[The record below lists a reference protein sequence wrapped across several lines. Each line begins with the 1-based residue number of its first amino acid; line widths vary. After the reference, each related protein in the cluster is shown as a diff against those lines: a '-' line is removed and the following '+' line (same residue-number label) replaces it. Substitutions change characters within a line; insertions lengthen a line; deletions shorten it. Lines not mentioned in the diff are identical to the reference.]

1 MRVLLISANTEHIG
15 MPVLPLGLACVA
27 AAADR
32 QGHAVKTLN
41 LMLQGDVQ
49 QALRSAIV
57 ESNPEIIGI
66 SVRNIDDQNMAQPRF
81 LLDAAKDVVD
91 ACRSL
96 TRAAIVLGGAGISIF
111 PQASLD
117 FLGADI
123 SVQGEGE
130 RTFLG
135 ILENVGNKKALARM
149 PGVYLPGGS
158 RRNPPECINALA
170 DMPLPLPG
178 LHLATPSVDKDQ
190 PIWVPLQSRRGCPMD
205 CSYCSTASIEGRI
218 IRKNDPRKVAAAI
231 ARYVEA
237 GLDHF
242 FFVDNT
248 FNLPNSYAEALCDHL
263 IASGLKI
270 SWRCILYPWK
280 VGEDLVEKMAKA
292 GCREV
297 SLGFESGS
305 EKILAAMN
313 KKCRP
318 SDIRCISER
327 LQRHGIAAMGFLLF
341 GGPGETRQTVRESL
355 EYADSLPLVAMKVT
369 IGIRIYPHTA
379 LARTAVR
386 EGVIDARDTLLV
398 PRFYMAKG
406 LEGWLRETVDGWRKK
421 RPHWVM

>member
-1 MRVLLISANTEHIG
+1 
-15 MPVLPLGLACVA
+15 
-27 AAADR
+27 
-32 QGHAVKTLN
+32 
-41 LMLQGDVQ
+41 
-49 QALRSAIV
+49 
-57 ESNPEIIGI
+57 
-66 SVRNIDDQNMAQPRF
+66 
-81 LLDAAKDVVD
+81 
-91 ACRSL
+91 
-96 TRAAIVLGGAGISIF
+96 
-111 PQASLD
+111 
-117 FLGADI
+117 
-123 SVQGEGE
+123 
-130 RTFLG
+130 
-135 ILENVGNKKALARM
+135 
-149 PGVYLPGGS
+149 
-158 RRNPPECINALA
+158 
-170 DMPLPLPG
+170 
-178 LHLATPSVDKDQ
+178 
-190 PIWVPLQSRRGCPMD
+190 MD

-270 SWRCILYPWK
+270 SWRCVLYPWK